1 MKLCI
6 DCADEIP
13 EERLRLAQGTMRC
26 VVCQEIHE
34 VGRYEQQ
41 IRQSELSSKQTTNER
56 INKKVRLQKNKLPN
70 FFTCSLCNYKKN
82 QFIDRP
88 CAWCGEKGYIN
99 QNPNDDNNLSK
110 SIITQKLETINS
122 NIYFENLG
130 GHGLV
135 ECDECDFSM
144 SITSFSHGEFLRRK
158 FSITGYQ
165 CESCGK
171 FTSKKFS
178 SPFIEVD
185 VNHAD
190 FPLSRLPY
198 EERPSRISHL
208 LSLIS
213 ICKNGMEKTPIDKWL
228 SSWQQTVDSCT
239 EELSKIPIEEIDKV
253 KRLLKESNESY
264 KFSLKCDCGG
274 KLARD
279 LPIYCPTCKSHKLT
293 YKMGVTT

>member
-13 EERLRLAQGTMRC
+13 EERVRLAQGTMRC
-26 VVCQEIHE
+26 VVCQEMHE

-41 IRQSELSSKQTTNER
+41 IRQSELTSKKTTNDK
-56 INKKVRLQKNKLPN
+56 INTKVRLQKNNLPN

-82 QFIDRP
+82 QFIDRA
-88 CAWCGEKGYIN
+88 CAWCGETGHIK
-99 QNPNDDNNLSK
+99 QNLNEGNNSLTSK
-110 SIITQKLETINS
+110 QKLEKINS
-122 NIYFENLG
+122 DVYFKNLG
-130 GHGLV
+130 GFGLV
-135 ECDECDFSM
+135 ECNECDFSM
-144 SITSFSHGEFLRRK
+144 SITSFSHGEFSRRK
-158 FSITGYQ
+158 FSTTGYQ

-171 FTSKKFS
+171 FTTKRFS

-190 FPLSRLPY
+190 FPLSRLPH
-198 EERPSRISHL
+198 EEQPSRISHL

-239 EELSKIPIEEIDKV
+239 EELSKIPIEEIDSV
-253 KRLLKESNESY
+253 KRLLKESNETY
-264 KFSLKCDCGG
+264 KASLKCDCGG
-274 KLARD
+274 KLERD
-279 LPIYCPTCKSHKLT
+279 LAIYCPTCKSHNLI
-293 YKMGVTT
+293 YKMRAIT